1 MGKSSRIGS
10 YIAGV
15 PLAYYGYALQ
25 KTWSSIDIGDLPQGF
40 ILSSGF
46 QEFLGGVLFLAL
58 IPLSMLIGHSK
69 RRAFLFPLG
78 VSVQVASALLA
89 FVVGELELASLPVM
103 AVSVILKA
111 VGLVIMGALWIEV
124 YAMLNPLRAV
134 YLLASSA
141 VLTAVALYIFD
152 NDEGARLFV
161 VRLLLPLASA
171 YCYWLSYKDPSRGKE
186 VADATDARLFPY
198 KAVVFVAVCSFSY
211 GSTLSAMGP
220 GLTNYVAAVPAAVV
234 MLVVVF
240 GSRRFGVAI
249 IGYLTT
255 ILMVCGYLMT
265 ILLPQSFGLGASIVL
280 DMGYGLM
287 GLMVLLIVCTVSY
300 GTKASAIWLFGILA
314 SSQFVCYHLGF
325 WFSRLVPA
333 GSQSIDSTIVGIVVV
348 VALVVCCPVLSA
360 EKGLSAS
367 WGARRVAAAEKGE
380 DPRLQGLRASY
391 GLTERESEVLSL
403 VARGESVSSIAGE
416 MVVSEST
423 VKSHLHNIYT
433 KFGVHSR
440 SELQRIING
449 EK

>member
-198 KAVVFVAVCSFSY
+198 
-211 GSTLSAMGP
+211 
-220 GLTNYVAAVPAAVV
+220 
-234 MLVVVF
+234 
-240 GSRRFGVAI
+240 
-249 IGYLTT
+249 
-255 ILMVCGYLMT
+255 
-265 ILLPQSFGLGASIVL
+265 
-280 DMGYGLM
+280 
-287 GLMVLLIVCTVSY
+287 
-300 GTKASAIWLFGILA
+300 
-314 SSQFVCYHLGF
+314 
-325 WFSRLVPA
+325 
-333 GSQSIDSTIVGIVVV
+333 
-348 VALVVCCPVLSA
+348 
-360 EKGLSAS
+360 
-367 WGARRVAAAEKGE
+367 
-380 DPRLQGLRASY
+380 
-391 GLTERESEVLSL
+391 
-403 VARGESVSSIAGE
+403 
-416 MVVSEST
+416 
-423 VKSHLHNIYT
+423 
-433 KFGVHSR
+433 
-440 SELQRIING
+440 
-449 EK
+449 